1 MPHHASHAAPETRGQ
16 TIRRWARGY
25 DWLVT
30 LMSLGRRDVLRTSV
44 IEQADLKSGMRV
56 LDVGCGTGTLAI
68 RLKAVV
74 GEDGYVSGID
84 ASPEMIDVATKKARK
99 RGIDVDLRLG
109 VAEDLPYEDA
119 AFDRVTSTLVFH
131 HLPDDVKLASLLEIR
146 RVLVPGGRLAVGDFA
161 PGSGP
166 LPHRVLA
173 RVMGRFGQSHR
184 HSHGHTRPLVEL
196 MREAGFPDAA
206 PSPPED
212 KHIDFTSGTRDI

>member
-1 MPHHASHAAPETRGQ
+1 MPHHTSHAAPETRGH

-30 LMSLGRRDVLRTSV
+30 LMSLGRRDAVRTSV
-44 IEQADLKSGMRV
+44 TEQGGLKPGMRV
-56 LDVGCGTGTLAI
+56 LDVGCGTGTLAVA
-68 RLKAVV
+68 LKAVV
-74 GEDGYVSGID
+74 GEGGYVSGID
-84 ASPEMIDVATKKARK
+84 ASPEMIDVATKKVRQ

-146 RVLVPGGRLAVGDFA
+146 RVLVPGGRLVVGDFA

-173 RVMGRFGQSHR
+173 RVMEHFGQSHR
-184 HSHGHTRPLVEL
+184 RSHAHTRPLVEL
-196 MREAGFPDAA
+196 MHETGFSDAA
-206 PSPPED
+206 LSPTED
-212 KHIDFTSGTRDI
+212 KHIEFTIGTRDS

>member
-1 MPHHASHAAPETRGQ
+1 MPHHTSRAAPETRGH

-25 DWLVT
+25 DWLGT
-30 LMSLGRRDVLRTSV
+30 LLLLGRRDALQTSV
-44 IEQADLKSGMRV
+44 IEQADLKPGMRV

-68 RLKAVV
+68 GLKAAV
-74 GEDGYVSGID
+74 GEGGYVSGID
-84 ASPEMIDVATKKARK
+84 ASPEMIDVATKKVRK
-99 RGIDVDLRLG
+99 RGFDVDLRLG

-131 HLPDDVKLASLLEIR
+131 HLPDDVKLASLLEIC
-146 RVLVPGGRLAVGDFA
+146 RVLVPESRLVVGDFA

-173 RVMGRFGQSHR
+173 RIMGLFGQN

-196 MREAGFPDAA
+196 MHEAGFPDAA
-206 PSPPED
+206 LSPTKD
-212 KHIDFTSGTRDI
+212 KHIDFTIGTRRA